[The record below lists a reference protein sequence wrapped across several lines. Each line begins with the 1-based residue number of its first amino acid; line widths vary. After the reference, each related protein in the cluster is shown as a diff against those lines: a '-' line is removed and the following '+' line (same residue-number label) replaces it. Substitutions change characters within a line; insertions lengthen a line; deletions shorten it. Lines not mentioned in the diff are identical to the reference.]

1 MQAAV
6 APMPSLSSSDPL
18 AGAEKDLWKGNGRW
32 GEEEAEAAAAAG
44 VGSWETPPPFG
55 SAGW

>member
-32 GEEEAEAAAAAG
+32 GEEEAAAAAAG
-44 VGSWETPPPFG
+44 VGSRETPPPFG